1 MRGWLNAMATA
12 FVVVGGI
19 AMFLVFEALFYSV
32 VLAVFGAWMA
42 WGVVAVSAALCV
54 WIGFWVME

>member
-42 WGVVAVSAALCV
+42 WVVVAVSAALCV
-54 WIGFWVME
+54 WIGFRVME

>member
-1 MRGWLNAMATA
+1 MRKWLKTMATA

-19 AMFLVFEALFYSV
+19 ALFLVFEALFYSV

-42 WGVVAVSAALCV
+42 WIVVAVSAALCI
-54 WIGFWVME
+54 WIGFRVMG

>member
-1 MRGWLNAMATA
+1 MRKWLKTMATA

-19 AMFLVFEALFYSV
+19 ALFLVFEALFYSV

-42 WGVVAVSAALCV
+42 WVVVAVSAALCV
-54 WIGFWVME
+54 WIGFRVTE

>member
-1 MRGWLNAMATA
+1 MKGWLNAMATA

-19 AMFLVFEALFYSV
+19 ALFLVFETLFYSV

-42 WGVVAVSAALCV
+42 WIVVAVSAALCV
-54 WIGFWVME
+54 WIAFWVME